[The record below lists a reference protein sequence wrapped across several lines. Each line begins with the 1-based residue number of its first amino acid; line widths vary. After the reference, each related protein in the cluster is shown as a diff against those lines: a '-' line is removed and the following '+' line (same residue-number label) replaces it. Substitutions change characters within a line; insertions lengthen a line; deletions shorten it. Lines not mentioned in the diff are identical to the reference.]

1 MRITLLS
8 DLESE
13 VNLFPELTEKLKGEI
28 ADIELDEAFVP
39 TRADLPKKALD
50 LAQETDLVFV
60 LSLYQEKTANIDL
73 VIGKLIDVELKTGV
87 SIVKAFEE
95 SEIFEME
102 SEEEI
107 ALEKDA
113 LAEKWAR
120 FLVKMLFH
128 PDELVPEK

>member
-13 VNLFPELTEKLKGEI
+13 VNLFPEMSEKLKGEV
-28 ADIELDEAFVP
+28 ADIELEEAFVP

-50 LAQETDLVFV
+50 LAQETDLIFV
-60 LSLYQEKTANIDL
+60 LSLYAEKTAAIDM
-73 VIGKLIDVELKTGV
+73 VISKLIDVELKTGI

-95 SEIFEME
+95 TELFEME

-107 ALEKDA
+107 GLEKDA
-113 LAEKWAR
+113 IAEKWSA
-120 FLVKMLFH
+120 FLLKMLFR